1 MNSVVNF
8 TQINKK
14 YKHIKMKIYNHKL
27 IIIMLIVASIWSSCK
42 ITKPY
47 TKPATSVTYRDSEN
61 KDTINIATMK
71 WSELFTDPAL
81 QQLISDGLAANL
93 DLKIAVERINQAT
106 VNVKLSKAA
115 FLPSVN
121 GNLSVKESRLAF
133 PQGFGLFD
141 QSTQYDLGIS
151 AGWEIDVWGKLKSA
165 KKSALANLLATDA
178 AKRAVQ
184 TQLIANIAN
193 SYYELLILDEQLKVL
208 KKTAKNRET
217 DAETIKVLFENSIIN
232 GVAVVQSEANFYEA
246 ELAIPDIEQKIT
258 ETENALCILLAKSP
272 TKIVRSSLEKQKLT
286 YDLKI
291 GVPMQLLAN
300 RPDVQQAEYNFRAA
314 FEESNVARAYFYPA
328 LTISGAA
335 GFSSFGLKDWFT
347 NGGLFGNI
355 AGGLAQ
361 PIFNKGINKGRLA
374 TALSLQKEALYN
386 FEFSMLKASEEVSNT
401 LSEYDNAALKEEKRK
416 KQLEALLKAVEFNK
430 ELLNNST
437 TNYTDVLTAEQNLL
451 NAQLRGIDDQS
462 QKLHAVVNLY
472 RALGGGW
479 N

>member
-1 MNSVVNF
+1 
-8 TQINKK
+8 
-14 YKHIKMKIYNHKL
+14 MKIYNYKL
-27 IIIMLIVASIWSSCK
+27 IIILLILASIWSSCK

-47 TKPATSVTYRDSEN
+47 TKPETVVTYRDPEN
-61 KDTINIATMK
+61 KDTTNIVTMK

-81 QQLISDGLAANL
+81 QQLITDGLAANL
-93 DLKIAVERINQAT
+93 DLKIAVERINQAG
-106 VNVKLSKAA
+106 VNLKLSKAA

-141 QSTQYDLGIS
+141 QSTQYDLGIT

-193 SYYELLILDEQLKVL
+193 SYYQLLILDEQLKVL

-272 TKIVRSSLEKQKLT
+272 TKVIRGSLEKQKLN

-291 GVPMQLLAN
+291 GVPMQLLSN

-314 FEESNVARAYFYPA
+314 FEEVNVARAYFYPA
-328 LTISGAA
+328 LAISGAA

-355 AGGLAQ
+355 AGGLTQ

-386 FEFSMLKASEEVSNT
+386 FEFSMLKASEEVSNA
-401 LSEYDNAALKEEKRK
+401 LSKYDNAALKEEKRK

-462 QKLHAVVNLY
+462 QKLNAVVNLY

>member
-1 MNSVVNF
+1 M
-8 TQINKK
+8 KK
-14 YKHIKMKIYNHKL
+14 YNYKIIV
-27 IIIMLIVASIWSSCK
+27 IILIVASIWSSCK

-47 TKPATSVTYRDSEN
+47 TKPATTVEYREPEN
-61 KDTINIATMK
+61 KDTTNMATMK
-71 WSELFTDPAL
+71 WSELFTDAAL

-93 DLKIAVERINQAT
+93 DLKIAVERINQSTA
-106 VNVKLSKAA
+106 NLKLKKAA
-115 FLPSVN
+115 FLPSVD
-121 GNLSVKESRLAF
+121 GNVSVKESRLAF

-141 QSTQYDLGIS
+141 QSTQYDLGIT
-151 AGWEIDVWGKLKSA
+151 AGWEVDVWGKLKSA
-165 KKSALANLLATDA
+165 KKGAIANLLATDA
-178 AKRAVQ
+178 AKRAIQ
-184 TQLIANIAN
+184 TQLIADIAN

-258 ETENALCILLAKSP
+258 ETEHALCVLLAKSP
-272 TKIVRSSLEKQKLT
+272 TKIVRGSLEQQKLV

-314 FEESNVARAYFYPA
+314 FEESNVARAYFYPS

-361 PIFNKGINKGRLA
+361 PIFNKGINKARLA

-386 FEFSMLKASEEVSNT
+386 FELSMLKASEEVSNA
-401 LSEYDNAALKEEKRK
+401 LSKYDNAALKEEKRK
-416 KQLEALLKAVEFNK
+416 KQLEALFKAVDFNK

>member
-1 MNSVVNF
+1 MNQYN
-8 TQINKK
+8 
-14 YKHIKMKIYNHKL
+14 YKITVILL
-27 IIIMLIVASIWSSCK
+27 IAASIWSSCK

-47 TKPATSVTYRDSEN
+47 AKPAITVNYRKAEN
-61 KDTINIATMK
+61 KDTTNMANMK
-71 WSELFTDPAL
+71 WPEIFPDAAL
-81 QQLISDGLAANL
+81 QKLISDGLAANL

-106 VNVKLSKAA
+106 AQLKLKKAA
-115 FLPSVN
+115 FLPSID
-121 GNLSVKESRLAF
+121 GNVSVKESRLSF

-141 QSTQYDLGIS
+141 RSTQYDLGVV

-165 KKSALANLLATDA
+165 KKSAVANLLATDA

-184 TQLIANIAN
+184 TQLIANIAH
-193 SYYELLILDEQLKVL
+193 SYYELLVLDEQLEVL

-217 DAETIKVLFENSIIN
+217 EAETIKVLFENSIIN

-246 ELAIPDIEQKIT
+246 QLAIPDIEQRIT
-258 ETENALCILLAKSP
+258 ETEHVLCVLLAKSP
-272 TKIVRSSLEKQKLT
+272 TRIERSTLEQQKLI

-300 RPDVQQAEYNFRAA
+300 RPDVQQAEYNFRTA

-328 LTISGAA
+328 LTINGAA

-347 NGGLFGNI
+347 NGGLFANI
-355 AGGLAQ
+355 AGGLTQ
-361 PIFNKGINKGRLA
+361 PVFNKGINKARLT
-374 TALSLQKEALYN
+374 TALSLQKEALLN
-386 FEFSMLKASEEVSNT
+386 FELSMLKASEEVSNA
-401 LSEYDNAALKEEKRK
+401 LSKYDNATLKEEKRK
-416 KQLEALLKAVEFNK
+416 KQLEALLKAVAFNK
-430 ELLNNST
+430 ELLNNAT

-451 NAQLRGIDDQS
+451 NAQLKGIDDQS

>member
-1 MNSVVNF
+1 MNTYN
-8 TQINKK
+8 
-14 YKHIKMKIYNHKL
+14 YKSIL
-27 IIIMLIVASIWSSCK
+27 IVLLVASIWSSCK

-47 TKPATSVTYRDSEN
+47 AKPATSVNYRESKSTDST
-61 KDTINIATMK
+61 TIGMMK
-71 WSELFTDPAL
+71 WSELFTDAAL

-93 DLKIAVERINQAT
+93 DLKIAVERINQSA
-106 VNVKLSKAA
+106 VNLKLSKAA

-121 GNLSVKESRLAF
+121 GNVSVKESRLAF

-151 AGWEIDVWGKLKSA
+151 AGWEIDVWGKLNSA
-165 KKSALANLLATDA
+165 KKSAVANLLATDA

-193 SYYELLILDEQLKVL
+193 SYYELLLLDEQLKVL
-208 KKTAKNRET
+208 KMTAKNREK

-246 ELAIPDIEQKIT
+246 ELAIPDIEQKII
-258 ETENALCILLAKSP
+258 ETEHALCVLLAISP
-272 TKIVRSSLEKQKLT
+272 TKINRSTLEQQKLV

-300 RPDVQQAEYNFRAA
+300 RPDVQQAEYNFRTA

-347 NGGLFGNI
+347 NGSLFGNI
-355 AGGLAQ
+355 AGGLTQ
-361 PIFNKGINKGRLA
+361 PIFNKGINKARLA

-386 FEFSMLKASEEVSNT
+386 FELSMLKASEEVSNA
-401 LSEYDNAALKEEKRK
+401 LSRYDNAALKEEKRK
-416 KQLEALLKAVEFNK
+416 RQLEALVKAVEFNK

>member
-1 MNSVVNF
+1 MN
-8 TQINKK
+8 K
-14 YKHIKMKIYNHKL
+14 YNHKL
-27 IIIMLIVASIWSSCK
+27 IIIILIIASIWSSCK

-47 TKPATSVTYRDSEN
+47 AKPETSVMYREKESI
-61 KDTINIATMK
+61 DTTTIATMK

-93 DLKIAVERINQAT
+93 DLKIAVERINQSA
-106 VNVKLSKAA
+106 VNVKLSKAT

-141 QSTQYDLGIS
+141 QSTQYDLGIT

-165 KKSALANLLATDA
+165 KKSALANFLATDA

-258 ETENALCILLAKSP
+258 ETEHTLCVLLAKSP
-272 TKIVRSSLEKQKLT
+272 TKIERSALEKQKLT

-291 GVPMQLLAN
+291 GVPMQLLSN
-300 RPDVQQAEYNFRAA
+300 RPDMQQAEYNFRAA

-347 NGGLFGNI
+347 NGGLFANI
-355 AGGLAQ
+355 AGGLTQ

-386 FEFSMLKASEEVSNT
+386 FEFSMLKASEEVSNA
-401 LSEYDNAALKEEKRK
+401 LSKYDNAALKEEKRK

-451 NAQLRGIDDQS
+451 NAQLRGIEDQS

>member
-1 MNSVVNF
+1 M
-8 TQINKK
+8 KK
-14 YKHIKMKIYNHKL
+14 YNYKL
-27 IIIMLIVASIWSSCK
+27 IVIILIVASIWSSCK

-47 TKPATSVTYRDSEN
+47 TKPATTVEYREPEN
-61 KDTINIATMK
+61 KDTTNMATMK
-71 WSELFTDPAL
+71 WSELFTDAAL
-81 QQLISDGLAANL
+81 QQLIFDGLAANL
-93 DLKIAVERINQAT
+93 DLKIAVERINQSTA
-106 VNVKLSKAA
+106 NLKLKKAA
-115 FLPSVN
+115 FLPSVD
-121 GNLSVKESRLAF
+121 GNVSVKESRLAF

-141 QSTQYDLGIS
+141 QSTQYDLGIT
-151 AGWEIDVWGKLKSA
+151 AGWEVDVWGKLKSA
-165 KKSALANLLATDA
+165 KKGAIANLLATDA
-178 AKRAVQ
+178 AKRAIQ

-258 ETENALCILLAKSP
+258 ETEHALCVLLAKSP
-272 TKIVRSSLEKQKLT
+272 TKIVRGSLEQQKLV

-314 FEESNVARAYFYPA
+314 FEESNVARAYFYPS

-355 AGGLAQ
+355 AGGLTQ
-361 PIFNKGINKGRLA
+361 PIFNKGINKARLA

-386 FEFSMLKASEEVSNT
+386 FELSMLKASEEVSNA
-401 LSEYDNAALKEEKRK
+401 LSKYDNAALKEEKRK
-416 KQLEALLKAVEFNK
+416 KQLEALFKAVDFNK

>member
-1 MNSVVNF
+1 MN
-8 TQINKK
+8 K
-14 YKHIKMKIYNHKL
+14 YNYKL
-27 IIIMLIVASIWSSCK
+27 IAIVLLVAGIWSSCK
-42 ITKPY
+42 ITKSY
-47 TKPATSVTYRDSEN
+47 TKPTTSVNYRQPDN
-61 KDTINIATMK
+61 KDTINMATMK

-81 QQLISDGLAANL
+81 QQLIAEGLAANL
-93 DLKIAVERINQAT
+93 DLKIAVERINQAGIT
-106 VNVKLSKAA
+106 LKLSKAA

-141 QSTQYDLGIS
+141 QSTQYDLGIA
-151 AGWEIDVWGKLKSA
+151 AGWEIDVWGKLKST
-165 KKSALANLLATDA
+165 KKGALANLLATDA
-178 AKRAVQ
+178 AKRAVH
-184 TQLIANIAN
+184 TQLIADIAN

-258 ETENALCILLAKSP
+258 ETEHALCVLLAKSP
-272 TKIVRSSLEKQKLT
+272 SKIERSVLEKQKLM

-300 RPDVQQAEYNFRAA
+300 RPDVQQAEYNFRMA

-328 LTISGAA
+328 LNISGAA

-355 AGGLAQ
+355 AGGLTQ
-361 PIFNKGINKGRLA
+361 PIFNKGINKARLA
-374 TALSLQKEALYN
+374 TALSIQKEALYN
-386 FEFSMLKASEEVSNT
+386 FEFSMLKASEEVSNA
-401 LSEYDNAALKEEKRK
+401 LSKYDNAALKEEKRK
-416 KQLEALLKAVEFNK
+416 KQLEALFKAVEFNK

-451 NAQLRGIDDQS
+451 TAQLRGIDDQS

>member
-1 MNSVVNF
+1 MN
-8 TQINKK
+8 K
-14 YKHIKMKIYNHKL
+14 YNYKL
-27 IIIMLIVASIWSSCK
+27 IVIVLLVSSIWSSCK

-47 TKPATSVTYRDSEN
+47 TKPATTVTYREPVN
-61 KDTINIATMK
+61 KDTTNMATMK
-71 WSELFTDPAL
+71 WSELFTDTNL

-93 DLKIAVERINQAT
+93 DLKIAVERINQST
-106 VNVKLSKAA
+106 VNLKLKKAA
-115 FLPSVN
+115 FLPSLD
-121 GNLSVKESRLAF
+121 GNVSVKESRLAF

-141 QSTQYDLGIS
+141 QSTQYDLGIT
-151 AGWEIDVWGKLKSA
+151 AGWEVDIWGKLKSA
-165 KKSALANLLATDA
+165 KKGAIANLLATDA

-193 SYYELLILDEQLKVL
+193 AYYELLILDEQLKVL

-258 ETENALCILLAKSP
+258 ETEHALCVLLAKSP
-272 TKIVRSSLEKQKLT
+272 TKIERSSLEQQKLV

-300 RPDVQQAEYNFRAA
+300 RPDVQQAEYNFRTA
-314 FEESNVARAYFYPA
+314 FEESNVARAYFYPS

-355 AGGLAQ
+355 AGGLTQ
-361 PIFNKGINKGRLA
+361 PIFNKGINKARLA

-386 FEFSMLKASEEVSNT
+386 FELSMLKASEEVSNA
-401 LSEYDNAALKEEKRK
+401 LSKYDKATLKEEKRK
-416 KQLEALLKAVEFNK
+416 KQLEALFKAVDFNK

>member
-1 MNSVVNF
+1 MN
-8 TQINKK
+8 K
-14 YKHIKMKIYNHKL
+14 YNYKIIVIIL
-27 IIIMLIVASIWSSCK
+27 ITSSIWSSCK

-47 TKPATSVTYRDSEN
+47 TKPETAATYREQEN
-61 KDTINIATMK
+61 KDTTNMGTMK
-71 WSELFTDPAL
+71 WSELFTDPVL

-93 DLKIAVERINQAT
+93 DLKIAVERINQAGI
-106 VNVKLSKAA
+106 NVKLSKAA

-165 KKSALANLLATDA
+165 RKSALANLLATDA

-193 SYYELLILDEQLKVL
+193 SYYELLLLDEQLKVL

-217 DAETIKVLFENSIIN
+217 DAETIKVLFQNSIIN

-258 ETENALCILLAKSP
+258 ETEHALCVLLAKSP
-272 TKIVRSSLEKQKLT
+272 TKIERSVLEKQKLT

-314 FEESNVARAYFYPA
+314 FEESNVASAYFYPA

-355 AGGLAQ
+355 AGGLTQ

-386 FEFSMLKASEEVSNT
+386 FEFSMLKASVEVSNA
-401 LSEYDNAALKEEKRK
+401 LSQYDNAALKEEKRK
-416 KQLEALLKAVEFNK
+416 KQLAALLKAVEFNK

-472 RALGGGW
+472 RSLGGGW

>member
-1 MNSVVNF
+1 MN
-8 TQINKK
+8 K
-14 YKHIKMKIYNHKL
+14 YNYKIIAIIL
-27 IIIMLIVASIWSSCK
+27 ITASIWTSCK
-42 ITKPY
+42 ITKTY
-47 TKPATSVTYRDSEN
+47 TKPETSVTYRAKESA
-61 KDTINIATMK
+61 DTTTIATMK

-93 DLKIAVERINQAT
+93 DLKIAVERINQSA
-106 VNVKLSKAA
+106 VNMKLSKVA

-121 GNLSVKESRLAF
+121 GNVSVKESRLAF

-165 KKSALANLLATDA
+165 KKSAIANLLATDA

-193 SYYELLILDEQLKVL
+193 SYYELLVLDEQLKVL

-258 ETENALCILLAKSP
+258 ETEHALCVLLAKSP
-272 TKIVRSSLEKQKLT
+272 TKIERSSLEKQQLT

-314 FEESNVARAYFYPA
+314 FEEINVARTYFYPA

-361 PIFNKGINKGRLA
+361 PIFNKGINKGRLL

-386 FEFSMLKASEEVSNT
+386 FEFSMLKASEEVSNA
-401 LSEYDNAALKEEKRK
+401 LSKYDNAALKEEKRK

>member
-1 MNSVVNF
+1 
-8 TQINKK
+8 
-14 YKHIKMKIYNHKL
+14 MKIYNYKL
-27 IIIMLIVASIWSSCK
+27 IIILLIVASIWSSCK

-47 TKPATSVTYRDSEN
+47 TKPETVVTYRDPDN
-61 KDTINIATMK
+61 KDTTNIATMK

-81 QQLISDGLAANL
+81 QQLITDGLAANL
-93 DLKIAVERINQAT
+93 DLKIAVERINQAG
-106 VNVKLSKAA
+106 VNLKLSKAA

-141 QSTQYDLGIS
+141 QSTQYDLGIT

-193 SYYELLILDEQLKVL
+193 SYYQLLILDEQLKVL

-272 TKIVRSSLEKQKLT
+272 TKVVRSSLEKQKLT

-291 GVPMQLLAN
+291 GVPMQLLSN

-314 FEESNVARAYFYPA
+314 FEETNVARAYFYPA
-328 LTISGAA
+328 LTITGAS

-355 AGGLAQ
+355 AGGLTQ
-361 PIFNKGINKGRLA
+361 PIFNKGINKRRLA

-386 FEFSMLKASEEVSNT
+386 FEFSMLKASEEVSNA
-401 LSEYDNAALKEEKRK
+401 LSKYDNAALKEEKRK

-462 QKLHAVVNLY
+462 QKLNAVVNLY

>member
-1 MNSVVNF
+1 MN
-8 TQINKK
+8 
-14 YKHIKMKIYNHKL
+14 KHNYKL
-27 IIIMLIVASIWSSCK
+27 ILIMLIVASMWSSCK

-47 TKPATSVTYRDSEN
+47 TKPSTSVTYRGPEN
-61 KDTINIATMK
+61 KDTTNMATMK
-71 WSELFTDPAL
+71 WSELFTDLAL

-93 DLKIAVERINQAT
+93 DVKIAIERINQSTA
-106 VNVKLSKAA
+106 NLKLSKAA

-121 GNLSVKESRLAF
+121 GNVSVKESRLAF

-141 QSTQYDLGIS
+141 QSTQYDLGIT
-151 AGWEIDVWGKLKSA
+151 AGWEIDVWGKLKSV

-246 ELAIPDIEQKIT
+246 ELAIPDIEQKII
-258 ETENALCILLAKSP
+258 ETEHGLCVLLAKSP
-272 TKIVRSSLEKQKLT
+272 TKIERSALEQQKLT

-300 RPDVQQAEYNFRAA
+300 RPDVQQAEYNFRTA
-314 FEESNVARAYFYPA
+314 FEESNAARAYFYPA
-328 LTISGAA
+328 LTISGAT

-355 AGGLAQ
+355 AGGLTQ
-361 PIFNKGINKGRLA
+361 PIFNKGINKARLA

-386 FEFSMLKASEEVSNT
+386 FEFSMLKASEEVSNA
-401 LSEYDNAALKEEKRK
+401 LSKYDNAALKEEKRK

-451 NAQLRGIDDQS
+451 NAQLKGIDDQS

>member
-1 MNSVVNF
+1 M
-8 TQINKK
+8 KK
-14 YKHIKMKIYNHKL
+14 YNYKL
-27 IIIMLIVASIWSSCK
+27 IVIVLIIASIWSSCK

-47 TKPATSVTYRDSEN
+47 TKPATAVTYRESEN
-61 KDTINIATMK
+61 KDTTNMATMK
-71 WSELFTDPAL
+71 WSEIFTDAAL

-93 DLKIAVERINQAT
+93 DLKIAVERINQSTA
-106 VNVKLSKAA
+106 NLKLKKAA
-115 FLPSVN
+115 FLPSLD
-121 GNLSVKESRLAF
+121 GNVSVKESRLAF

-141 QSTQYDLGIS
+141 QSTQYDLGIT
-151 AGWEIDVWGKLKSA
+151 AGWEVDVWGKLKSA
-165 KKSALANLLATDA
+165 KKGAIANLLATDA
-178 AKRAVQ
+178 AKRAIQ

-258 ETENALCILLAKSP
+258 ETEHALYVLLAKSP
-272 TKIVRSSLEKQKLT
+272 TKIVRGSLEQQKLV

-314 FEESNVARAYFYPA
+314 FEESNVARAYFYPS

-361 PIFNKGINKGRLA
+361 PIFNKGINKARLA

-386 FEFSMLKASEEVSNT
+386 FELSMLKASEEVSNA
-401 LSEYDNAALKEEKRK
+401 LSKYDNAALKEEKRK
-416 KQLEALLKAVEFNK
+416 KQLEALFKAVDFNK